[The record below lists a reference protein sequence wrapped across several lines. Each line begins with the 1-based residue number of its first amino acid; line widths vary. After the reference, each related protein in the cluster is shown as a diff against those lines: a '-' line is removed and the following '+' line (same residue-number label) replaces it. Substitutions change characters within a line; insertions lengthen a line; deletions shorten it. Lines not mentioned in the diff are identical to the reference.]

1 MRCLHPLVSTWAE
14 SINFPSSVNCEIMY
28 DVDIRKPGN
37 EEINQLFSFKRSKPQ
52 ALLGSR
58 KLGITLNQITSWVD
72 WKVICFFCLVLL
84 NMHADYLIISD
95 MKKDKNRQCY
105 YLWKG
110 LDCHYEWF
118 RFDKHGFAKVDF
130 RKWWPEILFLLVV
143 SKYEKKVRWLVV

>member
-58 KLGITLNQITSWVD
+58 IFGITLNQITSWVD

-95 MKKDKNRQCY
+95 MKKVKNIQCNVITFEKD
-105 YLWKG
+105 WIVIMNDFG
-110 LDCHYEWF
+110 LTNMALPRLIFANGDL
-118 RFDKHGFAKVDF
+118 RFCFC
-130 RKWWPEILFLLVV
+130 L
-143 SKYEKKVRWLVV
+143 